1 MLSHSVLLVVGGAIL
16 TVLLGALVFGSN
28 GTAEDRRMQ
37 EERKLLRALEA
48 QRRIRD
54 ARRMREARRR
64 GSLRVEAPPPAQVEQ
79 PPVSNDTELVD
90 AERERK
96 REEKAAE
103 RRDAQ
108 ERKAA
113 AKAERATLRAAERQ
127 KKQEAKAALR
137 VVQSVPP
144 PALVPAPEPTR
155 PSEEDDVEKV
165 KPLAELPL
173 FSWANR
179 IDDDDQPARRNT

>member
-16 TVLLGALVFGSN
+16 TVLLGALVFGST

-48 QRRIRD
+48 QRRIHD

-64 GSLRVEAPPPAQVEQ
+64 SPVQVQAPPAARVEAPPVAE
-79 PPVSNDTELVD
+79 DAELVD
-90 AERERK
+90 TERERK

-103 RRDAQ
+103 RRAAQ

-113 AKAERATLRAAERQ
+113 AKAERTALRAAERQ
-127 KKQEAKAALR
+127 QKQEAKAALR
-137 VVQSVPP
+137 VVEPSPP
-144 PALVPAPEPTR
+144 PALVPVPEPAA
-155 PSEEDDVEKV
+155 PSEEDDATQA

-173 FSWANR
+173 YSWANYL
-179 IDDDDQPARRNT
+179 DDNDQPARR